1 MNECTEIREQS
12 EVRPPF
18 SRLCARLIVATGLVL
33 AACTWAHAQTLNGA
47 AALKSRYQELQ
58 GELNNNAYH
67 RPLYLNSRE
76 DGGNVKGDIYAV
88 LAYPF
93 AQVSASLDSPEHWC
107 DILILHLNTKYCR
120 LMREGGQTILRM
132 QVGKKTEQ
140 DIDDTYRIDLRYHG
154 GVSTADYFSSSMLAD
169 KGPLDTSR
177 YRIEIE
183 AIALDEQRSFLHFS
197 YAYSYGMASR
207 IALRAYLMTAGRD
220 KVGFS
225 VIKREANGQPLYVSG
240 SRATVERNTMRYYL
254 AIDAYLSGLTAPPG
268 ERLEKRLTTWYGAT
282 EQYPR
287 QLHELSREAYLAMKR
302 KEVARQQK
310 AAQPE
315 AQ

>member
-1 MNECTEIREQS
+1 MDRE
-12 EVRPPF
+12 E
-18 SRLCARLIVATGLVL
+18 SRLRSTLSRLSRPLMACAALALVL
-33 AACTWAHAQTLNGA
+33 CGA
-47 AALKSRYQELQ
+47 AQAQAQNQTQAGMAAMKSRYEELQ
-58 GELNNNAYH
+58 GELSNNAYQ

-76 DGGNVKGDIYAV
+76 QDSTVKGDIYAV

-93 AQVSASLDSPEHWC
+93 AQVREALDGPEHWC

-120 LMREGGQTILRM
+120 LLREGGKTTLRM

-140 DIDDTYRIDLRYHG
+140 DLNDTYRVDLRYHG
-154 GVSTADYFSSSMLAD
+154 GSSAAEYFSSSMLAD
-169 KGPLDTSR
+169 KGPLDTSN

-183 AIALDEQRSFLHFS
+183 AIPLDERRSFLHFS

-207 IALRAYLMTAGRD
+207 LALRAYLMTVGRD

-225 VIKREANGQPLYVSG
+225 VVKRDANGQAQYVSG

-254 AIDAYLSGLTAPPG
+254 AIDAYLAALEAPAS
-268 ERLEKRLTTWYGAT
+268 ERLEKRLAAWYGAT

-287 QLHELSREAYLAMKR
+287 QLHELTREEYLSMKR
-302 KEVARQQK
+302 KEVARQQR
-310 AAQPE
+310 PGS
-315 AQ
+315 

>member
-1 MNECTEIREQS
+1 MEEESGLRTTL
-12 EVRPPF
+12 
-18 SRLCARLIVATGLVL
+18 SRLNGRVIFCATLAL
-33 AACTWAHAQTLNGA
+33 AACGWAHAQSQSGA
-47 AALKSRYQELQ
+47 VAMKSRYEELQ
-58 GELNNNAYH
+58 GELASNAYH

-76 DGGNVKGDIYAV
+76 ESGAVKGDIYAV

-93 AQVSASLDSPEHWC
+93 AQVREALESPDHWC

-120 LMREGGQTILRM
+120 LLRESGKTTLRM

-140 DIDDTYRIDLRYHG
+140 DLGDTYRVDLRYHG
-154 GVSTADYFSSSMLAD
+154 GSSAADYFSSSMLAD
-169 KGPLDTSR
+169 KGPLDTSN

-183 AIALDEQRSFLHFS
+183 AIPLDERRSFLHFS
-197 YAYSYGMASR
+197 YAYSYGMASKL
-207 IALRAYLMTAGRD
+207 ALRAYLMTVGRD

-225 VIKREANGQPLYVSG
+225 VVRREANGQPQYVSG

-254 AIDAYLSGLTAPPG
+254 AIDAYLSALEAPAG
-268 ERLEKRLTTWYGAT
+268 DRLEKRLAAWYGAT

-287 QLHELSREAYLAMKR
+287 QLHEVSREEYLAMKR

-310 AAQPE
+310 ASN
-315 AQ
+315 

>member
-1 MNECTEIREQS
+1 MDRE
-12 EVRPPF
+12 E
-18 SRLCARLIVATGLVL
+18 SRLRSTLSRLSRPLMACAAL
-33 AACTWAHAQTLNGA
+33 ALALCGAAQAQTQPQNGA
-47 AALKSRYQELQ
+47 AAMKSRYEELQ
-58 GELNNNAYH
+58 GELSNNAYQ

-76 DGGNVKGDIYAV
+76 QDSTVKGDIYAV

-93 AQVSASLDSPEHWC
+93 AQVREALDSPDHWC

-120 LMREGGQTILRM
+120 LLREGGKTTLRM

-140 DIDDTYRIDLRYHG
+140 ELNDTYRVDLRYHG
-154 GVSTADYFSSSMLAD
+154 GSSAAEYFSSSMLAD
-169 KGPLDTSR
+169 KGPLDTSN

-183 AIALDEQRSFLHFS
+183 AIPLDERRSFLHFS

-207 IALRAYLMTAGRD
+207 LALRAYLMTVGRD

-225 VIKREANGQPLYVSG
+225 VVKRDANGQAQYVSG

-254 AIDAYLSGLTAPPG
+254 AIDAYLAALEAPAG
-268 ERLEKRLTTWYGAT
+268 ERLEKRLAAWYGAT

-287 QLHELSREAYLAMKR
+287 QLHELTREEYLSMKR

-310 AAQPE
+310 PGS
-315 AQ
+315 